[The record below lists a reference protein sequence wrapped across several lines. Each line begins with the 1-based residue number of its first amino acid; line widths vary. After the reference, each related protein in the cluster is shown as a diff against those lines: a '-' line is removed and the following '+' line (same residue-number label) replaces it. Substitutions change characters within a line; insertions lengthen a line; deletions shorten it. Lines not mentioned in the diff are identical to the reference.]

1 MLYSTGSIEV
11 RRPYLASSLRRVRVH
26 PEQDNSQS
34 VLPRA
39 PQTAWVRPSDARCD
53 PDERLPEAFR
63 VSDAGGSSG
72 KGPGEIPGE
81 MPGII
86 QSS

>member
-1 MLYSTGSIEV
+1 MLYFTGSIEV

-53 PDERLPEAFR
+53 PDERLLETFR
-63 VSDAGGSSG
+63 VSGAGGSSG
-72 KGPGEIPGE
+72 KGQGRFRARCPE
-81 MPGII
+81 
-86 QSS
+86 